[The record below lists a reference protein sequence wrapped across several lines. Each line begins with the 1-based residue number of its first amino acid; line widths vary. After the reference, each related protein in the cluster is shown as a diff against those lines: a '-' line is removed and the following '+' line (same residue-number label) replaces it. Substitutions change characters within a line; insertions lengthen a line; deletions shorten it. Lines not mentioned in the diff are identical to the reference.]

1 MFWEYMQNGL
11 VNGST
16 ITVMALGFALVY
28 NTFRIFHIAYAGLYT
43 LAAYVFLVLTVNF
56 HLSLAVAMLLS
67 IIPVALLSWLID
79 FALYH
84 PVSRKGNDSNLLM
97 IASVGVFIVL
107 TNLLGLVF
115 GNQPRIIPESLRTSW
130 TDIRLLIFIIQ
141 SLLIVAFAIFLK
153 STVTGLMLRAVRD
166 EPRLSMNLGIPAVRM
181 RSLVFLLSGT
191 LVAVAGSLQ
200 CLDVGVNPYSGL
212 PLFISAFIAMVI
224 GGVGRYEGAVLG
236 GFLLGL
242 IQSFTE
248 YFTGSQWV
256 VVITFVVLLLFL
268 FIRPEGIIPEKQ
280 RGV

>member
-1 MFWEYMQNGL
+1 MLWDYLQNGL

-16 ITVMALGFALVY
+16 ITIMALGFALVY
-28 NTFRIFHIAYAGLYT
+28 NTFRVFHIAYAGLFT
-43 LAAYVFLVLTVNF
+43 LAAYTFLFLTANF
-56 HLSLAVAMLLS
+56 HLSVAVAMILS

-79 FALYH
+79 FVVYN
-84 PVSRKGNDSNLLM
+84 PVSRKGNDPNLLM
-97 IASVGVFIVL
+97 IASVGVFIVI

-130 TDIRLLIFIIQ
+130 MDIRLMIFFIQ
-141 SLLIVAFAIFLK
+141 TLLIIVFAIFLK

-166 EPRLSMNLGIPAVRM
+166 EPRLSMNLGIPAARM
-181 RSLVFLLSGT
+181 RSLVFILSGT

-256 VVITFVVLLLFL
+256 VVITFVVLLVFL